1 MIEPD
6 WSTAPRWAQWFA
18 IDGNGEAWWYE
29 IEPYVRT
36 RDNMWGMKFSYNEG
50 WQCEPTETYL
60 EAIWDWQNSLK
71 KRPAEGGENDRT

>member
-1 MIEPD
+1 MTELD
-6 WSTAPRWAQWFA
+6 WTEAPSWAQWFA

-36 RDNMWGMKFSYNEG
+36 KDNMWGMKFSCNRE
-50 WQCEPTETYL
+50 WQCEPTGTYP

-71 KRPAEGGENDRT
+71 KRPAEGGEHDRT